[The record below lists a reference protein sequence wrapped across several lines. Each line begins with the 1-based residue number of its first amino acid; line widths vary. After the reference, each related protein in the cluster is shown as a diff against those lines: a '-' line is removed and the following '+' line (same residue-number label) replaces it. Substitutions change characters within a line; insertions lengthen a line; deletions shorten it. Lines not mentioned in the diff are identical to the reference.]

1 MTHTSGVGHITFL
14 RETTGI
20 WNAINQHMPGW
31 FWLLLIGVGFLPWFI
46 QIAQRSDQIDKLLK
60 RVNVLESEKDKGK
73 SSGEKER

>member
-1 MTHTSGVGHITFL
+1 
-14 RETTGI
+14 
-20 WNAINQHMPGW
+20 MPGW